1 MGKTPHKWHFII
13 YEGWLLL
20 HSSWRKMLLQRKW
33 SFVRVIE
40 STITLHKL
48 FLQNQSGF
56 PAESQSSCLQGN
68 WNRKSR
74 LFWFCLMSSFSS
86 QQYLQYLHSYHK
98 SQQPYINVFLQKEE
112 IIAIVGK
119 IFMNHIHNNIT
130 RTININHRR
139 KYTRQAEKLC
149 LGKRDNDLQC
159 LSYSSSCNC
168 PF

>member
-1 MGKTPHKWHFII
+1 MAFHNLRRLVVITLFMEKDVVTKKMVICPCYWIHNYFAQTFSSEPIRI
-13 YEGWLLL
+13 
-20 HSSWRKMLLQRKW
+20 SSWVPN
-33 SFVRVIE
+33 F
-40 STITLHKL
+40 L
-48 FLQNQSGF
+48 FT
-56 PAESQSSCLQGN
+56 
-68 WNRKSR
+68 RKSEPKIKVILV
-74 LFWFCLMSSFSS
+74 LFDVFILFTAIFTIHNN
-86 QQYLQYLHSYHK
+86 HSYHK
-98 SQQPYINVFLQKEE
+98 SQQPYINVFLRKEE